1 MDEIRDITEEQA
13 AELKAQGISSVLLQQ
28 LIAIVIEKM
37 LPLIIER
44 LKEYLGIG
52 EKANGEVAPQG
63 LVKDLSERIAGLLS
77 AEVQEKMDEILLQ
90 VKVHHESLV
99 THKASL
105 VEHKEIV
112 DIKLNNI
119 LGYLEDAST

>member
-77 AEVQEKMDEILLQ
+77 AEAQEKMDEILARVQ
-90 VKVHHESLV
+90 
-99 THKASL
+99 
-105 VEHKEIV
+105 EHDTRLINHAAQLDLAKQMLELMTGALDDETSKEP
-112 DIKLNNI
+112 
-119 LGYLEDAST
+119 S